1 MGRFMSYLIT
11 FSPFISSFILFLGI
25 KYDCI
30 PVIVFGSLLMFLSM
44 VIVLSE
50 CNKGLTEEIERVN
63 KPIL

>member
-1 MGRFMSYLIT
+1 MGRFMSYLIL

-30 PVIVFGSLLMFLSM
+30 PVIVFGSLLMLLSM
-44 VIVLSE
+44 LMVLSD
-50 CNKGLTEEIERVN
+50 CNKGLIEEIERAN